1 MAKSKRE
8 VPEIN
13 AGSTAD
19 MAFLLLT
26 FFLLTSNMDVNK
38 GLPRL
43 LPPISDEEIKPAEIK
58 ERNLLLVKV
67 NSNGRLAIN
76 RQLADI
82 TELKERVKI
91 FLTGDGIAES
101 SPEVEDK
108 QITGL
113 GLQKV
118 SKGVISLNT
127 DRATSYDMYMAVQN
141 EIVRAYNE
149 VRDEYAMS
157 QFGAILTE
165 LSEDKVKAI
174 KEKIPMTLSEAEPT
188 DAKKTK

>member
-1 MAKSKRE
+1 MARSKRE
-8 VPEIN
+8 VSEIN

-38 GLPRL
+38 GLPRR
-43 LPPISDEEIKPAEIK
+43 LPPISQEVVDAAPVK

-67 NSNGRLAIN
+67 NANGRLAIN

-91 FLTGDGIAES
+91 FLTGDGLTEA
-101 SPEVEDK
+101 SPELVE
-108 QITGL
+108 QHIAGL

-127 DRATSYDMYMAVQN
+127 DRATSYQMYMAVQN
-141 EIVRAYNE
+141 EIVKAYNE
-149 VRDEYAMS
+149 VRDEFAMS
-157 QFGAILTE
+157 QFGATLTN
-165 LSEDKVKAI
+165 LSEDNVEAVKA
-174 KEKIPMTLSEAEPT
+174 KIPMTLSEAEPT
-188 DAKKTK
+188 DVKKTK